1 MKNISQYRNTFGYN
15 PVRWIFFGLAFVTLY
30 FQTNLADPFNSPK
43 QWVLLFFSSWLVGYI
58 FAYRKIIFSIKPL
71 TTFYYLVVCFLAFE
85 LIATILSKNHY
96 LAVFGA
102 TMRKNGFISYLS
114 LAVIVIATALFLSS
128 LNINLL
134 FFTTTFIGTLT
145 VIYALMQASGNDFIA
160 WNNPYNPVITT
171 LGNPNFSAA
180 VMAIIGVI
188 TFSSILIPNFHS
200 AYRIFCVFLTL
211 LLLISI
217 YRTNARQGLLSFV
230 LGLGLFLIIW
240 VFNQNKK
247 IGVMVGLIGLFVLT
261 LSILGI
267 LQRGP
272 LEKYLYKETV
282 SIRGFYWQAGLA
294 MFRQNPLFGVGI
306 DSYELYFKQYRDV
319 AYPLKYGYQITS
331 SNAHNTFIQ
340 FFATGGFGL
349 GLSYVLLNGFILKCA
364 ITSLSNLAGHNKLK
378 MAGIFSAWISFHA
391 QSLVSIDNLGIS
403 IWGWILGGAII
414 GMSVSATQS
423 SSNERKIFSNKAKGI
438 DATSFLF
445 SAFTSLVALVLITL
459 LYRGES
465 NAFKVISV
473 FSQNDQESNNLY
485 RDLNVKAINTFLIDP
500 SYSIIA
506 SQNLIKSGFLEEGL
520 NSLKQVLANNPRNLD
535 ALNLLASAYEQLG
548 NISEANRYRREISYL
563 DPWNALNYLQLGK
576 NYKEQENF
584 VGAREMLD
592 KILSF
597 ATNDSI
603 SNEAKLVLSGDIK

>member
-1 MKNISQYRNTFGYN
+1 
-15 PVRWIFFGLAFVTLY
+15 
-30 FQTNLADPFNSPK
+30 
-43 QWVLLFFSSWLVGYI
+43 
-58 FAYRKIIFSIKPL
+58 
-71 TTFYYLVVCFLAFE
+71 
-85 LIATILSKNHY
+85 
-96 LAVFGA
+96 
-102 TMRKNGFISYLS
+102 
-114 LAVIVIATALFLSS
+114 
-128 LNINLL
+128 
-134 FFTTTFIGTLT
+134 
-145 VIYALMQASGNDFIA
+145 MQASGNDFIA

-349 GLSYVLLNGFILKCA
+349 ECRYL
-364 ITSLSNLAGHNKLK
+364 
-378 MAGIFSAWISFHA
+378 
-391 QSLVSIDNLGIS
+391 Q
-403 IWGWILGGAII
+403 
-414 GMSVSATQS
+414 
-423 SSNERKIFSNKAKGI
+423 
-438 DATSFLF
+438 
-445 SAFTSLVALVLITL
+445 
-459 LYRGES
+459 
-465 NAFKVISV
+465 
-473 FSQNDQESNNLY
+473 
-485 RDLNVKAINTFLIDP
+485 P
-500 SYSIIA
+500 
-506 SQNLIKSGFLEEGL
+506 
-520 NSLKQVLANNPRNLD
+520 
-535 ALNLLASAYEQLG
+535 NLL
-548 NISEANRYRREISYL
+548 
-563 DPWNALNYLQLGK
+563 
-576 NYKEQENF
+576 
-584 VGAREMLD
+584 VM
-592 KILSF
+592 
-597 ATNDSI
+597 
-603 SNEAKLVLSGDIK
+603 NEKFFPIRLKVSMQPVFYFLPLLH

>member
-1 MKNISQYRNTFGYN
+1 
-15 PVRWIFFGLAFVTLY
+15 
-30 FQTNLADPFNSPK
+30 
-43 QWVLLFFSSWLVGYI
+43 
-58 FAYRKIIFSIKPL
+58 
-71 TTFYYLVVCFLAFE
+71 
-85 LIATILSKNHY
+85 
-96 LAVFGA
+96 
-102 TMRKNGFISYLS
+102 
-114 LAVIVIATALFLSS
+114 
-128 LNINLL
+128 
-134 FFTTTFIGTLT
+134 
-145 VIYALMQASGNDFIA
+145 
-160 WNNPYNPVITT
+160 
-171 LGNPNFSAA
+171 
-180 VMAIIGVI
+180 
-188 TFSSILIPNFHS
+188 
-200 AYRIFCVFLTL
+200 
-211 LLLISI
+211 
-217 YRTNARQGLLSFV
+217 
-230 LGLGLFLIIW
+230 
-240 VFNQNKK
+240 
-247 IGVMVGLIGLFVLT
+247 
-261 LSILGI
+261 
-267 LQRGP
+267 
-272 LEKYLYKETV
+272 
-282 SIRGFYWQAGLA
+282 
-294 MFRQNPLFGVGI
+294 
-306 DSYELYFKQYRDV
+306 
-319 AYPLKYGYQITS
+319 
-331 SNAHNTFIQ
+331 
-340 FFATGGFGL
+340 
-349 GLSYVLLNGFILKCA
+349 
-364 ITSLSNLAGHNKLK
+364 
-378 MAGIFSAWISFHA
+378 
-391 QSLVSIDNLGIS
+391 
-403 IWGWILGGAII
+403 
-414 GMSVSATQS
+414 MSVSATQS